1 MNSDPLRLF
10 DPDEESVSPVT
21 ANASGETL
29 TGVVLKIFY
38 SSPHFSTG
46 QIRRNDGTIEKWAGK
61 AFVKEGDP
69 VTFRGKFGDDPKW
82 GWQFKVESVD
92 YEAPVDPAG
101 LANWLSGSP
110 QACGIGPVKA
120 NRLVEIFGSE
130 FEWVLLNEPQKI
142 ADAVRVSL
150 DKVKALAQ
158 AWDQSRSMN
167 ACATKLAAWGFT
179 NHQITLL
186 VERFGGSIIRIIE
199 SDPYLLVR
207 EVPGLGFM
215 TIDAI
220 ALKRSV
226 PKNHPSRIKAGIL
239 YALSL
244 AQDNGS
250 TCQRREE
257 LLAAAA
263 VVLKLDELNAAEVI
277 AAQLV
282 EITGEEKS
290 HSLRVACDGEN
301 EYFAYPGVY
310 EREKFVSEFLRTG
323 SLCNPCFPEMT
334 TAEAISA
341 VTGKNSDLDESQ
353 RRAVANALLKRISL
367 ISGGAGAGKTV
378 CCRAIVGIF
387 RDAKKKVLLLAPTG
401 KAARRLQEVCGQEAA
416 TVHRGLAYHPA
427 TGFRFNKKNP
437 LPVDVV
443 CLDETSMASNAL
455 AYHLFS
461 AIGPKTSVV
470 LVGDHHQLPPVE
482 AGALLR
488 DCIARELI
496 PLTLL
501 SHCHRQAGPLKV
513 NCAAILQ
520 GKVAP
525 TEPVLDQGGF
535 APWYVS
541 RNLEDP
547 AEVIDRL
554 ERLFKTIIPSW
565 GFDRLR
571 DCQIMTCQH
580 KGRLGTI
587 ALNRLLQ
594 KIHQESLGVTVPDIP
609 LDKPPIL
616 LPGDKVIQTKNNYQL
631 DVMNGNQGVVISN
644 SRDVKK
650 GSRLVVL
657 FDGKENH
664 TEIPRDCEGEV
675 ELAYCLTVHKMQGS
689 QHPVAIFICH
699 RSQAF
704 MLNRNLLY
712 TACTRAQQVCIV
724 LGDERSGIR
733 HAAERVVTNCR
744 RTLLGL
750 FPAVTGSET

>member
-1 MNSDPLRLF
+1 
-10 DPDEESVSPVT
+10 
-21 ANASGETL
+21 
-29 TGVVLKIFY
+29 
-38 SSPHFSTG
+38 
-46 QIRRNDGTIEKWAGK
+46 
-61 AFVKEGDP
+61 
-69 VTFRGKFGDDPKW
+69 
-82 GWQFKVESVD
+82 
-92 YEAPVDPAG
+92 
-101 LANWLSGSP
+101 
-110 QACGIGPVKA
+110 
-120 NRLVEIFGSE
+120 
-130 FEWVLLNEPQKI
+130 
-142 ADAVRVSL
+142 
-150 DKVKALAQ
+150 
-158 AWDQSRSMN
+158 
-167 ACATKLAAWGFT
+167 
-179 NHQITLL
+179 
-186 VERFGGSIIRIIE
+186 
-199 SDPYLLVR
+199 
-207 EVPGLGFM
+207 M

-226 PKNHPSRIKAGIL
+226 PKNHPSRIRAGIL

-244 AQDNGS
+244 ALDNGS

-263 VVLKLDELNAAEVI
+263 TVLKLDELNANEVI
-277 AAQLV
+277 VAQLT
-282 EITGEEKS
+282 EITGEDKS
-290 HSLRVACDGEN
+290 HSLRSVRDGEN
-301 EYFAYPGVY
+301 EFFAYPGVY
-310 EREKFVSEFLRTG
+310 DRERFVSEFLRSG

-334 TAEAISA
+334 TAEALST
-341 VTGKNSDLDESQ
+341 VTGRFPELDESQ
-353 RRAVANALLKRISL
+353 RRAVANSILKRISL
-367 ISGGAGAGKTV
+367 ISGGAGSGKTTSV
-378 CCRAIVGIF
+378 RSIVRLF

-401 KAARRLQEVCGQEAA
+401 KAARRLQEVAGQPAA
-416 TVHRGLAYHPA
+416 TIHRGLGY
-427 TGFRFNKKNP
+427 TWQKGFAFKQGNP
-437 LPVDVV
+437 LPMDAVVVDEV
-443 CLDETSMASNAL
+443 SMMGNQL
-455 AYHLFS
+455 AFHLFS
-461 AIGPKTSVV
+461 AIGPQTSVV

-520 GKVAP
+520 GKVAS
-525 TEPVLDQGGF
+525 TEPTPDQGGF

-547 AEVIDRL
+547 EDVLKNVRK
-554 ERLFKTIIPSW
+554 LFQEIIPSW

-571 DCQIMTCQH
+571 DVQIMTCQH

-594 KIHQESLGVTVPDIP
+594 RIHQESLGVTVPEIP
-609 LDKPPIL
+609 LDKPPVL

-631 DVMNGNQGVVISN
+631 DVMNGNQGVVVAN
-644 SRDVKK
+644 DRGAKK

-664 TEIPRDCEGEV
+664 TLIPKDCEGEV
-675 ELAYCLTVHKMQGS
+675 DLSYCLTPWKCQGS
-689 QHPVAIFICH
+689 EFPVAVSIIH

-704 MLNRNLLY
+704 MLHRNLLY
-712 TACTRAQQVCIV
+712 TSATRAKQVCII

-750 FPAVTGSET
+750 FPVTGE